1 MKGYKRYRKTKD
13 MMAKLIQLK
22 MNKSEGIILQTDAAK
37 AQEE

>member
-1 MKGYKRYRKTKD
+1 

-37 AQEE
+37 AQEEWEKKKRRIR